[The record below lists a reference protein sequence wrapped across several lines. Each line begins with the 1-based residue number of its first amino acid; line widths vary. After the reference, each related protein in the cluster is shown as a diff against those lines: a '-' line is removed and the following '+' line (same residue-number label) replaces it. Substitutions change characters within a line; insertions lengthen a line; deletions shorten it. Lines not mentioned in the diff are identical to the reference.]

1 MSISN
6 GTTNTEGK
14 TMRNIYFML
23 YIMGKA
29 RDAASRFLDR
39 YGDTLA
45 AISFGI
51 SFVMI
56 CAGWGD

>member
-1 MSISN
+1 
-6 GTTNTEGK
+6 
-14 TMRNIYFML
+14 MRNIYLVL
-23 YIMGKA
+23 YLAGKA

-51 SFVMI
+51 SLVMI

>member
-1 MSISN
+1 
-6 GTTNTEGK
+6 
-14 TMRNIYFML
+14 MRNIYLVL
-23 YIMGKA
+23 YLARKA

>member
-1 MSISN
+1 
-6 GTTNTEGK
+6 
-14 TMRNIYFML
+14 MRNIYLVL
-23 YIMGKA
+23 YLAGKA

-45 AISFGI
+45 AISFGVT
-51 SFVMI
+51 FVLI